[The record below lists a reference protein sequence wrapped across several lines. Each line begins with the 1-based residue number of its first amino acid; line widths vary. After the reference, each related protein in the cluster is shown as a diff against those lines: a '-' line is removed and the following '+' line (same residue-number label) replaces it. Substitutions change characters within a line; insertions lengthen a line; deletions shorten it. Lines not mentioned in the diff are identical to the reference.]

1 MIKVTYSMVDDHYT
15 YLNVKGH
22 ANSGEYGKDLIC
34 ASVTSIMWGLMNA
47 LDDTGLDVD
56 IKELNNQITIV
67 NNSKDEVID
76 DYFKLTIFQLKTIEE
91 SYGEFIKVERK

>member
-22 ANSGEYGKDLIC
+22 ANYEDVGKDLIC
-34 ASVTSIMWGLMNA
+34 ASVTCIMWGLMNA

-67 NNSKDEVID
+67 NNSMAEVID
-76 DYFKLTIFQLKTIEE
+76 NYFKLTLFQLKTIEE
-91 SYGEFIKVERK
+91 SYGKFIKVERK